1 MLSNCFLIL
10 YYYLHFWMNFEG
22 LTSKKG
28 FKEWLPKIKCGN
40 KQNNLYCLS
49 KSIPNVK
56 LHIHTILLSRG
67 TYLL

>member
-1 MLSNCFLIL
+1 
-10 YYYLHFWMNFEG
+10 MNLEG

-28 FKEWLPKIKCGN
+28 LKECLPKIKCGN